1 MAGRYAESSGSHRE
15 PPKRPVSLKI
25 GPQIKSNQ
33 IKSNCFLS
41 VSPPLPACLPACL
54 PPSLPACQPA
64 FLPPCLPACLPL
76 SLPPCL
82 LAYLPSCL
90 HACMPACPCPLS
102 LPISI
107 PFFLPSLIP
116 SAALAVPQPPGFPL
130 FSPLAHRFAQ
140 GFCVREDRQLR
151 PPIKYVEWTKDFA
164 RSTASCRISRF
175 DPQRGEQGVTTTPQ
189 IIGASII
196 ATLGSSPSTDERSVG
211 HAAVAG
217 TTASR
222 PGKAFSGPR
231 MPSQAPTP
239 VHSCTACPAKAPDAT
254 LVLWWWGQASPHDT
268 LRPRHWLPMS
278 WPTGGLQLCLHLLV
292 RDPDRVLLECRG
304 RSPQSYALDM
314 HGSFGVT
321 GWCRVLQLWLFYDVL
336 DNIMWK
342 GNQER
347 QHGGLTAHN
356 LLSGEAWGS
365 GQCRMCPGV

>member
-1 MAGRYAESSGSHRE
+1 MRGRVHGDRDGCQSRSQAVEEQPGKHGIRQRDHVQHLVQRQTGQVFPEVPDSRGVRIRGPDPQLRRE
-15 PPKRPVSLKI
+15 GVPRGLALLREFGGGVPLEVEVAKERARVVQLLF
-25 GPQIKSNQ
+25 QILRGLVHEAQ
-33 IKSNCFLS
+33 D
-41 VSPPLPACLPACL
+41 
-54 PPSLPACQPA
+54 
-64 FLPPCLPACLPL
+64 
-76 SLPPCL
+76 
-82 LAYLPSCL
+82 
-90 HACMPACPCPLS
+90 
-102 LPISI
+102 
-107 PFFLPSLIP
+107 
-116 SAALAVPQPPGFPL
+116 PGNP
-130 FSPLAHRFAQ
+130 RGRMGTRIFAQ